1 MTTSVSA
8 PAGAAV
14 LPVEVTGL
22 VKRFGAVTALDGV
35 CLRLETGRCLGL
47 LGPNGAGKSTLI
59 RAMVGRVIPG
69 AGQVRI
75 FGAEASTRAAR
86 QALGW
91 IPQELA
97 IYPRLTCREN
107 LVSFGKYQ
115 GLSGARLAEQ
125 VGWCLQ
131 WAALEDRANDAA
143 GKLSGGMKRRLN
155 MAAGIIHRPRLVL
168 MDEPTV
174 GVDPQSR
181 NRIFE
186 MIEELRAG
194 GMSILYTTHYMEEAE
209 RLCDRIAIIDHGRI
223 IAEGSHEEL
232 VRDAFGTRSEVTA
245 RFSGS
250 SEAIAGW
257 VEQRGGR
264 WMEGTAQFT
273 VERPAEVAG
282 ILDEA
287 TARGMGVEDVAL
299 RRPNLESV
307 FLHLTGR
314 ELRD

>member
-1 MTTSVSA
+1 MATAASA
-8 PAGAAV
+8 TIAVAA
-14 LPVEVTGL
+14 PPIEITDL
-22 VKRFGAVTALDGV
+22 VKRFGALTALDSV
-35 CLRLETGRCLGL
+35 SLRLNQGECLGL

-59 RAMVGRVIPG
+59 RGIVGRVM
-69 AGQVRI
+69 ADSGQIRI
-75 FGAEASTRAAR
+75 FGAEASSRAAR

-107 LVSFGKYQ
+107 LFAFGKYQ
-115 GLSGARLAEQ
+115 GLGGARLAEQ
-125 VGWCLQ
+125 AAWCLQ
-131 WAALEDRANDAA
+131 WAALEDRAGDAA

-155 MAAGIIHRPRLVL
+155 MAAGIIHRPRVVL

-186 MIEELRAG
+186 MIEALRASG
-194 GMSILYTTHYMEEAE
+194 TSVLYTTHYMEEAE

-223 IAEGSHEEL
+223 IAEGTNEEL
-232 VRDAFGTRSEVTA
+232 VRGAFGTRSEVAA
-245 RFSGS
+245 RFTGNQ
-250 SEAIAGW
+250 ETIAAW
-257 VEQRGGR
+257 VHERGGHLS
-264 WMEGTAQFT
+264 EGTAQFT
-273 VERPAEVAG
+273 IERPAEIAA

-287 TARGMGVEDVAL
+287 TSRGIGVEDVSL

>member
-1 MTTSVSA
+1 MSTAVSA
-8 PAGAAV
+8 PSAVAA

-22 VKRFGAVTALDGV
+22 VKRFGSLTALDGV
-35 CLRLETGRCLGL
+35 SLRLEPGQCLGL

-59 RAMVGRVIPG
+59 RAIVGRVLPDT
-69 AGQVRI
+69 GQVRI
-75 FGAEASTRAAR
+75 FGAEASTGAAR

-115 GLSGARLAEQ
+115 GLGGARLAEQ
-125 VGWCLQ
+125 VAWCLK
-131 WAALEDRANDAA
+131 WAALEDRAGDAA

-155 MAAGIIHRPRLVL
+155 MAAGIIHKPRLVL

-186 MIEELRAG
+186 MIEELGAE
-194 GMSILYTTHYMEEAE
+194 GMSVLYTTHYMEEAE

-223 IAEGSHEEL
+223 IAEGTSEEL
-232 VRDAFGTRSEVTA
+232 VRNAFGTRSEVTA
-245 RFSGS
+245 RFTGNQ
-250 SEAIAGW
+250 EEIAAW
-257 VEQRGGR
+257 VKQRGGS
-264 WMEGTAQFT
+264 MSEGTAQFT
-273 VERPAEVAG
+273 VTRPAEIAPL
-282 ILDEA
+282 LDEA
-287 TARGMGVEDVAL
+287 ATRGIGIEDVSL